1 MAAEQADF
9 REAMSRLGAGV
20 CVLASDGP
28 AGRCALTVSAVCSV
42 TDAPPTLLACV
53 NRRSSL
59 EPVFRANGA
68 IAVNVLAPGQEGLAL
83 PFAGA
88 GALPM
93 EARMALAEWD
103 LLPNGMPG
111 LRGAAASLG
120 GRIAET
126 IERGTHSMFVIEL
139 EEVALGAAEGGLIWL
154 GRRCHAVGAP

>member
-9 REAMSRLGAGV
+9 REAMSRLGAGI
-20 CVLASDGP
+20 CVLASNGP
-28 AGRCALTVSAVCSV
+28 AGRCALTVSAVCSI
-42 TDAPPTLLACV
+42 TDAPPTLLACI
-53 NRRSSL
+53 
-59 EPVFRANGA
+59 NGA

-93 EARMALAEWD
+93 EERMALAEWD
-103 LLPNGMPG
+103 MLPNGMPG

-126 IERGTHSMFVIEL
+126 MERGTHSMFVIEL
-139 EEVALGAAEGGLIWL
+139 EEVALGAAEGGLVWL